1 MTAPDN
7 TDLYQAAIV
16 AFTLVANADGQVHVA
31 ELMKLVNIFKAHGVF
46 KEISPEQIQ
55 KDIFDLV
62 KELNEDFEKEK
73 LPQTLSVISK
83 VKGDA
88 KARELII
95 KIARQTLMADD
106 RILPSEEKIV
116 ADIHRTLGVSEE
128 L

>member
-62 KELNEDFEKEK
+62 KE
-73 LPQTLSVISK
+73 
-83 VKGDA
+83 
-88 KARELII
+88 
-95 KIARQTLMADD
+95 
-106 RILPSEEKIV
+106 
-116 ADIHRTLGVSEE
+116 
-128 L
+128 